1 MRICL
6 DLDGVIAQL
15 KSSGQDYSECLPVPG
30 AIEKIRDL
38 KNNGHYIIIYTA
50 RHMKTCNAN
59 PGLTIARIGK
69 ITLEWLEKHNIEY
82 ISSIPFDKFDKDK
95 NIFNCKN
102 KNHKFL
108 KLKEIS
114 LIFSLS
120 QINEGGF
127 FVIIGKKLI

>member
-69 ITLEWLEKHNIEY
+69 ITLEWLERHNIEY
-82 ISSIPFDKFDKDK
+82 DEIHFGKPWADIYIDDNAFRFIVWDDISPDGQNLPLSHEKQVRDK
-95 NIFNCKN
+95 
-102 KNHKFL
+102 
-108 KLKEIS
+108 
-114 LIFSLS
+114 
-120 QINEGGF
+120 
-127 FVIIGKKLI
+127 